1 MLDCFSYRE
10 YPLRLELLVEEVE
23 CEPLCASRVLWL
35 GDLVEEA
42 SCLVYP
48 VLTDVHVLLKGSQGT
63 TSPEGRDVQD
73 PTLLPD
79 GVKREH
85 FVDGYP
91 ENLKSS

>member
-10 YPLRLELLVEEVE
+10 YALRLELLVEEVE
-23 CEPLCASRVLWL
+23 CEPLGAGRVFWL

-42 SCLVYP
+42 SCLVHP
-48 VLTDVHVLLKGSQGT
+48 VLTDVNVFLKGAQGT